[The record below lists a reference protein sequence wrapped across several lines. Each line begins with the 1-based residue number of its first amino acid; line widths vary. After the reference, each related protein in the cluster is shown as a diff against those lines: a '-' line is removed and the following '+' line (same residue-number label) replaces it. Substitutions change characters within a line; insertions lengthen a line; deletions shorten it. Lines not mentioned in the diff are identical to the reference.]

1 MKFVATIRAVGQ
13 INRPGNWKSSAASF
27 SGPRSSSGG
36 GGGLRQIYAAARD
49 DRPNNSLPSAI
60 VASTILASAIL
71 YQENNRTK
79 YYTADAE
86 CSALPTQPSG
96 VAAVDNITSFAKPV
110 EDIKSVYKLGDIIGE
125 VSQTHMQIYRLA
137 FIIDLIL
144 NVMIYRYVYSDRAA
158 LAKCTMQH
166 VSRTA
171 NQWLS
176 SVSPKNGRSMKS
188 LSVRLVCCKS

>member
-13 INRPGNWKSSAASF
+13 INRRGNWKSSAASF
-27 SGPRSSSGG
+27 SGLRSSSGG
-36 GGGLRQIYAAARD
+36 GGGLRQ
-49 DRPNNSLPSAI
+49 I

-144 NVMIYRYVYSDRAA
+144 NVMIYRYISSDIGRLWPGVLCNTYRGRQTSGSQVY
-158 LAKCTMQH
+158 
-166 VSRTA
+166 
-171 NQWLS
+171 
-176 SVSPKNGRSMKS
+176 PKRMDA
-188 LSVRLVCCKS
+188 

>member
-13 INRPGNWKSSAASF
+13 INRRGNWKSSAASF
-27 SGPRSSSGG
+27 SGLRSSSGG
-36 GGGLRQIYAAARD
+36 GGGLRQ
-49 DRPNNSLPSAI
+49 I